1 MMHGCHDWVEVERG
15 GSAER
20 ISACLAILS
29 DKEAAMYV
37 DTHASL
43 LNLFASSSSFWVVS
57 LFQRGREVEAPE
69 KLRLNYLF
77 IL

>member
-1 MMHGCHDWVEVERG
+1 MHVCHEWVEVEHG

-20 ISACLAILS
+20 ISACLSILS

-37 DTHASL
+37 DTHTSL
-43 LNLFASSSSFWVVS
+43 LNLFASSSFWVLS